1 MNSKYANLEG
11 WLSSNT
17 GSQVRQILERHL
29 VVADRAYTMADLKQ
43 LANDT
48 VVVLPTVRDHLK
60 LRIKES
66 DKSKLNA
73 IFEQE
78 LYICICIIM

>member
-1 MNSKYANLEG
+1 MEG
-11 WLSSNT
+11 WLSSNI

-48 VVVLPTVRDHLK
+48 VVLPTVRDHLK
-60 LRIKES
+60 LRVKES

-73 IFEQE
+73 IFDQE
-78 LYICICIIM
+78 LYLCFY